1 MMDTGYQ
8 NPSLANLF
16 GLPYVVVRKV
26 SPFDTT
32 TLNYNWQMNQ
42 TNAFSVYSSA
52 TDKID
57 EESAKRAVAAVLR
70 FLTRMG
76 MVRYQS
82 HSGYIA
88 TVIEEGDLASVR
100 TDRAGIYKPFSGPAK
115 RRRGEMFWRR
125 SSIPMK
131 AK

>member
-1 MMDTGYQ
+1 M
-8 NPSLANLF
+8 
-16 GLPYVVVRKV
+16 

-52 TDKID
+52 TDKI
-57 EESAKRAVAAVLR
+57 ERRVGEAGGGGGAAL
-70 FLTRMG
+70 FTRMR

-88 TVIEEGDLASVR
+88 TVIEEGDRQRQRPGR
-100 TDRAGIYKPFSGPAK
+100 TL
-115 RRRGEMFWRR
+115 
-125 SSIPMK
+125 
-131 AK
+131 